1 MTYNKPI
8 SCVNAL
14 SWAHDGNVL
23 LTAGDDTTVRT
34 WCMRQTNTSEDY
46 PFFCGSVLETGHRG
60 NIFSAKV
67 LPFSS
72 RIATAAGDMQVR
84 VFDAATALN
93 SSLTHGDDV
102 ETTYSANNCNLRTL
116 RCHHD
121 SVKKIITEE
130 SPDLFLSVSE
140 DGTVRQH
147 DLRTSHTCSRRACPE
162 PLVTIGHELCT
173 LSLSPLVPYQF
184 VVAGEGRFGYL
195 YDRRHLCRKLETDWG
210 SLPRVGEELTTCVRK
225 FGRERLPPGVRDI
238 GREHITGSR
247 MSMSNGY
254 EIILSYSRDGV
265 YLFSTKDEP
274 TFADSHTLGT
284 SSTSAPNTNSY
295 QILDPNKR
303 ENFRDGNP
311 TLNDIVRNNEP
322 PVSSEGNLSVP
333 VVFPR
338 RRYVGARNVMT
349 VKDVN
354 FLGPDDDWVASGSD
368 DGNFFIWN
376 KANGSLK
383 GIYEGDGSV
392 VNVIEGHPHLP
403 LIAVSGIDTTLFAP
417 TTKPSAFSRTENA
430 EAILETNQRMSATRP
445 LPRFRIA
452 SLLGDV
458 NIVVAATPEDGEP
471 SECIGQ

>member
-1 MTYNKPI
+1 MGRLGSMI
-8 SCVNAL
+8 FEHLILAL
-14 SWAHDGNVL
+14 
-23 LTAGDDTTVRT
+23 
-34 WCMRQTNTSEDY
+34 
-46 PFFCGSVLETGHRG
+46 
-60 NIFSAKV
+60 
-67 LPFSS
+67 
-72 RIATAAGDMQVR
+72 
-84 VFDAATALN
+84 
-93 SSLTHGDDV
+93 
-102 ETTYSANNCNLRTL
+102 
-116 RCHHD
+116 
-121 SVKKIITEE
+121 EE
-130 SPDLFLSVSE
+130 L
-140 DGTVRQH
+140 
-147 DLRTSHTCSRRACPE
+147 
-162 PLVTIGHELCT
+162 
-173 LSLSPLVPYQF
+173 
-184 VVAGEGRFGYL
+184 GYL

-254 EIILSYSRDGV
+254 E
-265 YLFSTKDEP
+265 
-274 TFADSHTLGT
+274 
-284 SSTSAPNTNSY
+284 
-295 QILDPNKR
+295 ILDPNKR

-403 LIAVSGIDTTLFAP
+403 LIAVSGIDTTVKACLFAP